1 MGINC
6 GIVGLPNVGKSTIF
20 NALTSS
26 QTAEAAN
33 YPFCTI
39 EPNTGVVAVPDQRL
53 SKLEIINKSE
63 KVIPTSVEFVDIAGL
78 VKGASEGEGLGNKFL
93 GHIRAVDAIVHIVR
107 CFEDENVTHVEG
119 SVNPQRDIELI
130 ETELMLSD
138 LESAEKRLEKVTKG
152 LRAGDKAAKEEHD
165 MLSLAKTTLDQGKLL
180 NTISDHESILALR
193 KLGFMTAKPVLFVG
207 NVSEDDLTQP
217 SEHWNNL
224 FKIATDR
231 RSPCVKLSGKV
242 EAEISMLEGD
252 ERNEFLEA
260 LGLKESGLERL
271 SLAAYELLGLCTF
284 FTSGPKE
291 TRAWT
296 VLRGANAVDAAGEI
310 HSDFAKGFIRA
321 EVISYNDFIQYGGE
335 SGAKEKGKL
344 RSEGKTYIIED
355 GDVIHFRFNV

>member
-26 QTAEAAN
+26 QSAEAAN

-39 EPNTGVVAVPDQRL
+39 EPNTGVVAVPDERL
-53 SKLEIINKSE
+53 NKLGIINKSV
-63 KVIPTSVEFVDIAGL
+63 KIIPTSVEFVDIAGL

-119 SVNPQRDIELI
+119 SVNPKRDVELI
-130 ETELMLSD
+130 ETELLLSD
-138 LESAEKRLEKVTKG
+138 LESAEKRLDKTSKG
-152 LRAGDKAAKEEHD
+152 LKSGDKAILEEYELLKIAKQSLD
-165 MLSLAKTTLDQGKLL
+165 KGILLSTLDEETRIGLK
-180 NTISDHESILALR
+180 
-193 KLGFMTAKPVLFVG
+193 KLGFLTAKPVLFVG
-207 NVSEDDLTQP
+207 NVSEDDL
-217 SEHWNNL
+217 NNSSPFYQTL
-224 FKIATDR
+224 LEVAKERGA
-231 RSPCVKLSGKV
+231 PCVKLSGKV
-242 EAEISMLEGD
+242 ESEISQLEGD
-252 ERNEFLEA
+252 DRLEFLEA

-271 SLAAYELLGLCTF
+271 SQAAYELLGLLTF

-296 VLRGANAVDAAGEI
+296 IVKSSNAVDAAGEI

-321 EVISYNDFIQYGGE
+321 EIISYNDFITFGGE
-335 SGAKEKGKL
+335 LGAKEKGKL
-344 RSEGKTYIIED
+344 RSEGKTYIMED
-355 GDVIHFRFNV
+355 GDVVHFRFNV